1 MSNLSESLADGK
13 FTVTGEIGPPKGVD
27 TKEMFHEAEYYK
39 GTVAAVNVTDI
50 QSSVMRLGSMA
61 VCHKLLGMDIEPVFQ
76 MTCRDRNRLAM
87 QSDLLSAYVLGI
99 RNVLV
104 ITGDHVVLGD
114 HPQAMPVFE
123 LDSVQLLKVISA
135 LEDGKDMAGNELAGA
150 PEFFKGAV
158 VTPCAD
164 PVEPQIIK
172 LEKKVAA
179 GAEFIQTQAVY
190 EPKQFEEFMKK
201 VGHID
206 VPILMGI
213 VLLKSAGMAK
223 YMNKNVAGV
232 VVPDEMIEEMAS
244 AAKEDRKKKSVEIA
258 ARLIREMQPM
268 CQGAHIM
275 PLGWDSLVSEVLKEA
290 DLL

>member
-27 TKEMFHEAEYYK
+27 TDEMFHEAEYYK
-39 GTVAAVNVTDI
+39 GVVAAVNVTDI

-61 VCHKLLGMDIEPVFQ
+61 VCHQLLDMGIEPVFQ

-99 RNVLV
+99 RNVLA
-104 ITGDHVVLGD
+104 ITGDHVALGD

-123 LDSVQLLKVISA
+123 LDSVQLLKVIA
-135 LEDGKDMAGNELAGA
+135 GLEAGKDMAGNDLAGA

-179 GAEFIQTQAVY
+179 GAQFIQTQAVY
-190 EPKQFEEFMKK
+190 EPGRFEEFMKK
-201 VGHID
+201 VEHID
-206 VPILMGI
+206 VPILVGI

-223 YMNKNVAGV
+223 YMNANVAGV
-232 VVPDEMIEEMAS
+232 VVPDEMMEEMAS
-244 AAKEDRKKKSVEIA
+244 VAKEDRQKKSVEIA
-258 ARLIREMQPM
+258 ARLIREMRLM

-275 PLGWDSLVSEVLKEA
+275 PLGWDSLVPQVLKEA
-290 DLL
+290 ELL

>member
-27 TKEMFHEAEYYK
+27 TEEMFHEAEYYK

-104 ITGDHVVLGD
+104 ITGDHVALGD

-179 GAEFIQTQAVY
+179 GAEFVQTQAVY

-206 VPILMGI
+206 VPILVGI

-232 VVPDEMIEEMAS
+232 LVPDEMIEEMAS

-268 CQGAHIM
+268 CQGVHIM
-275 PLGWDSLVSEVLKEA
+275 PLGWDSLVPEVLKEA